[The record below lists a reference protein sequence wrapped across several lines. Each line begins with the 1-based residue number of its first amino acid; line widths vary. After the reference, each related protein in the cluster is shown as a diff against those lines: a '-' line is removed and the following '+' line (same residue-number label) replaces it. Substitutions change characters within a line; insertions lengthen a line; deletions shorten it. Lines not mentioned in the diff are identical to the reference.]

1 VAPPY
6 RLELLNAAY
15 HRAAFS
21 CGAPALDRYLTQQAG
36 QDMRRGVA
44 RVFVL
49 CENGSVDVLGYYSLS
64 ATSIEYGELP
74 ANISRRL
81 PRYPTLPALLLGR
94 LAVETRRQ
102 GQGLGQLLLTSALGR
117 CLRVSQGDIAAM
129 AVVVDAKDEDATR
142 FYARHDFIRFPSQP
156 MRLFL
161 PMPTI
166 EAIYGPPQPKA

>member
-1 VAPPY
+1 M
-6 RLELLNAAY
+6 LNAAH

-49 CENGSVDVLGYYSLS
+49 CENGLLDVLGYYTLS
-64 ATSIEYGELP
+64 ATSIEYGDLP
-74 ANISRRL
+74 AEIARRL

-94 LAVETRRQ
+94 LSVDGRRQ
-102 GQGLGQLLLTSALGR
+102 GQGLGQLLLSSALRR
-117 CLRVSQGDIAAM
+117 CLQVSQSDIAAM
-129 AVVVDAKDEDATR
+129 AVVVDAKDEDAAR
-142 FYARHDFIRFPSQP
+142 FHARHDFIRFPSQP

-161 PMPTI
+161 PMPTLD
-166 EAIYGPPQPKA
+166 AIYGLPQPTP